1 MVNIFHN
8 IYYIMKT
15 VNPKYNITTIQKFIN
30 TNFVKKLKLAEFEFS
45 EQSEEFIRKLYN
57 LLLNAET
64 EWLQIVKPSLSN
76 LEVVDMFSNS
86 AYSYI
91 PPEIRKNLESS
102 SKLGYSSYFKINDR
116 TINIKII
123 FPLESESKIRISNKQ
138 YMEKANYMIN
148 RIFLWIFI
156 AEKFANHTCSKVIN
170 IFLYMSDHIKLLP
183 DKGSSIDRINA
194 NTAFTT
200 GCQNNTMI
208 HIFREEEW
216 FKVFIHETF
225 HNLGLDFSNMDQSNL
240 ESKILTLFPLKIAD
254 IRIYESY
261 CEVWAELINIL
272 FNAYWQTVNKKNI
285 DKIIDRMEELMQLER
300 VFSLFQCT
308 KVLQNYNLTYMDIY
322 KSSTHNP
329 NLGKI
334 AHYSAGTSILS
345 YYVIKSILFYNINH
359 FIKWNIIQ
367 NNGYTLFFN
376 KTQANMMKYAGLIEE
391 LYDLP
396 EYILQ
401 MEKMVQLYKDT
412 GRFEYKTLRM
422 SIT

>member
-1 MVNIFHN
+1 
-8 IYYIMKT
+8 MKT
-15 VNPKYNITTIQKFIN
+15 VNPKYNITSIQKFIN
-30 TNFVKKLKLAEFEFS
+30 TNFVKKLKLSEFEFS

-76 LEVVDMFSNS
+76 LEVVDMFSNNE
-86 AYSYI
+86 YSYI

-102 SKLGYSSYFKINDR
+102 SKLGYSSYFIINER
-116 TINIKII
+116 TVNIKIL
-123 FPLESESKIRISNKQ
+123 FPLDSESNIRISNKK
-138 YMEKANYMIN
+138 YMEKANNIIN
-148 RIFLWIFI
+148 RMFLWVFI

-183 DKGSSIDRINA
+183 DKGSSIDQINA

-200 GCQNNTMI
+200 SCQNNTMI

-225 HNLGLDFSNMDQSNL
+225 HNLGLDFSNMDQRKL
-240 ESKILTLFPLKIAD
+240 ESKILTLFPLKITD

-272 FNAYWQTVNKKNI
+272 FNAYWQTANKKNI
-285 DKIIDRMEELMQLER
+285 DEIIDRMEEIMQLER

-308 KVLQNYNLTYMDIY
+308 KVLHNYNLTYMDIY

-329 NLGKI
+329 NLSNI
-334 AHYSAGTSILS
+334 AHYNAGTSILS
-345 YYVIKSILFYNINH
+345 YYVIKSILFYNINY

-367 NNGYTLFFN
+367 NRGYTLFFN
-376 KTQANMMKYAGLIEE
+376 KTQSNLMKYAGLIEE

-401 MEKMVQLYKDT
+401 MEKMVQLYKDN